1 MPLSQVPVGSHV
13 RIDQLP
19 EGTGLR
25 ERLLALG
32 IHPGVRLELVR
43 RGRPGGLLH
52 LAHGIQEFM
61 LREEQAAAISVSI
74 TEP

>member
-19 EGTGLR
+19 DGPGLR

-32 IHPGVRLELVR
+32 IYPGVRLELVR

-61 LREEQAAAISVSI
+61 LRQELAAGISVSMAQ
-74 TEP
+74 P

>member
-1 MPLSQVPVGSHV
+1 MPLSQVPVGSQV
-13 RIDQLP
+13 RIEQLP
-19 EGTGLR
+19 EGPGLR

-32 IHPGVRLELVR
+32 IYPGVRLELVR

-61 LREEQAAAISVSI
+61 LRQHQAAGISVSMAR
-74 TEP
+74 P